1 MNKKWLIVLVALLVA
16 ITLYWTRYQ
25 IVEGHATQSA
35 GFYKIN
41 RLTGNITAI
50 SMLKEF
56 EVTKYRHNPAEEP
69 APIPAAPEPIP
80 TPSR

>member
-25 IVEGHATQSA
+25 IVEVHHGNAF

-41 RLTGNITAI
+41 RLTGKVIGILGTDSVEVRDI
-50 SMLKEF
+50 KE
-56 EVTKYRHNPAEEP
+56 TKETLHKEKSAVP
-69 APIPAAPEPIP
+69 
-80 TPSR
+80 